1 MDGTFVRELKQI
13 CENDNHIG
21 EVITINGHS
30 FLYNGREFNE
40 IDDVR
45 IDRPSMLE
53 LTDLTSFATIINEEA
68 NRLGKKMFIKIMN
81 ENEVICLSTWDDKY
95 QRDIPYKAVNTQPR
109 LRLWEWQSYE
119 DFVIGLRAKFE
130 PTEDREAII
139 KMIAN
144 IVNCDNQE
152 LIDDGITQ
160 TVKTQRGTQIGERE
174 VKSIV
179 ELKPYRT
186 FPECEQ
192 PTSQFLFRIT
202 NNGTRFGLFEADGD
216 KWVLDAKKS
225 IKNFLS
231 TAIKNENVIILM

>member
-1 MDGTFVRELKQI
+1 MDGTFVNELRQI
-13 CENDNHIG
+13 CEKESHIG
-21 EVITINGHS
+21 EVAAVNGHL
-30 FLYNGREFNE
+30 FLYDGRTFNE
-40 IDDVR
+40 IDDIR
-45 IDRPSMLE
+45 IDRPSVLE
-53 LTDLTSFATIINEEA
+53 LTDLTSFATIINEEV
-68 NRLGKKMFIKIMN
+68 NNLGKKMFIKIVN
-81 ENEVICLSTWDDKY
+81 ENEVVCLSTWDEKY
-95 QRDIPYKAVNTQPR
+95 QRDIPYKAINSQTR
-109 LRLWEWQSYE
+109 LRLGEWQSYE

-152 LIDDGITQ
+152 LTDDGVTQ
-160 TVKTQRGTQIGERE
+160 TIKTQRGTQIGEKE

-202 NNGTRFGLFEADGD
+202 NNGTRFGLFEADGG

-231 TAIKNENVIILM
+231 TAIKNENITILM